1 MEDACRGI
9 IEADIEAQKQR
20 LINHGAVVV
29 ASDKVINNFSKSNY
43 SNY

>member
-1 MEDACRGI
+1 VEDACRGI

-29 ASDKVINNFSKSNY
+29 TSDKVINKF
-43 SNY
+43 